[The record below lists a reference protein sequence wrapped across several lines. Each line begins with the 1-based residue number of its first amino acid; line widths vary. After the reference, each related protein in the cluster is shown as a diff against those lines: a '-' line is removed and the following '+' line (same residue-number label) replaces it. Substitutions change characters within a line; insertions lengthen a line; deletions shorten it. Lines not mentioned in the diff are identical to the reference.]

1 MSKFYD
7 FCEALRAGHY
17 DDNLETMKNLLTDRR
32 SKLAQLNMSA
42 MVPGSHVVIVGDIR
56 PVYLVGHVAKVVK
69 VNQTTV
75 SISFLQPIYGT
86 GGRTRPIKD
95 CRVPIMCVV
104 PTSKENV
111 DAYVK
116 NIKPTGP
123 TAVRPNRWNG
133 FNMVDEE
140 AAIMRA
146 EARGS

>member
-42 MVPGSHVVIVGDIR
+42 VVPDSHVIIVGNIR
-56 PVYLVGHVAKVVK
+56 PVYLVGHIAKVTK

-86 GGRTRPIKD
+86 GGRAHPIKD
-95 CRVPIMCVV
+95 CRVPITCCEPV
-104 PTSKENV
+104 SQAKV
-111 DAYVK
+111 DEYVK
-116 NIKPTGP
+116 NIKPIKAYGP
-123 TAVRPNRWNG
+123 TAMRNNRWNP
-133 FNMVDEE
+133 D
-140 AAIMRA
+140 RA
-146 EARGS
+146 EAMGS